1 MPNGIFTGFRN
12 EDTLFESIPE
22 CLVAVI
28 GYPKRESSE
37 EKYREI
43 YLMCQPADKSKAPA
57 FTEMN
62 RAEILNFLRKNRL
75 KDRYLPDWIETHQN
89 ERIAK
94 LQAIVQQWME
104 EQVPQQATNEILQI
118 ARSRKGFGPTPNK
131 ESKRLEEK
139 FRKEEFD
146 LIAWEYVIK

>member
-1 MPNGIFTGFRN
+1 
-12 EDTLFESIPE
+12 
-22 CLVAVI
+22 
-28 GYPKRESSE
+28 
-37 EKYREI
+37 
-43 YLMCQPADKSKAPA
+43 
-57 FTEMN
+57 MN

-146 LIAWEYVIK
+146 LIAWEYVSK